1 MKKNL
6 HFIAGIILGALI
18 VCVPTSAYIVQDGDT
33 LFKIAEKSNMSLSEV
48 IELND
53 IDNPELILP
62 GQEILT
68 NQAYNLDLPF
78 FQKLSATSEGLL
90 GGNDIN
96 FVQVQNLYLSGSGI
110 SSTVSSIGLTDFKY
124 PVNNLNVV
132 MTDFGDI
139 GYAVIEPDSSRE
151 ENISFSGITQNADGS
166 ATITG
171 VVRGLGLSYP
181 YTASTTLA
189 SSHSGS
195 SLLRISNTAPFY
207 NEFNIKGKD
216 ETITGKWTFN
226 VYPEYKDSV
235 TATTSEQFITKRY
248 ADNLV
253 NQGAAT
259 STEVVAGI
267 SELATYQE
275 NASSTVWGI
284 LVPHVQQSQHSSS
297 TPSANVATTNNG
309 IWDIWSDNTGKLSQL
324 WLDLTEN
331 FAFSGDNT
339 FSGENSFSATTTM
352 ATTTIAN
359 LNLPYRYGDGSDGAT
374 TTPLFY
380 EDKVWNFTSLTIP
393 AGETSITT
401 LSDTPIYVRVQGDC
415 NIEGTLDVS
424 GSGAS
429 GGALETGG
437 ATTTHAYFLQKTNLS
452 GSGGLNANPPPS
464 GASGYNIVGSKDIY
478 NISTSTNDILF
489 GGGFVAIP
497 GSGGGG
503 GGSIG
508 SSVGGTG
515 GAGGGSIVIY
525 CGGDINFSGT
535 ITADGVDGQDATCNA
550 SDDATGGGGGAGGFA
565 GLFGNFFLDNSG
577 TITANGGTAGTK
589 CDSGS
594 ASTDGADGIAIS
606 GSIQY

>member
-6 HFIAGIILGALI
+6 HFIAGIILGAII
-18 VCVPTSAYIVQDGDT
+18 VCVPASAYIVQDGDT
-33 LFKIAEKSNMSLSEV
+33 LFKIAENADMSLSEV
-48 IELND
+48 VDLND
-53 IDNPELILP
+53 IDNPDLIFP
-62 GQEILT
+62 GQEIKT

-78 FQKLSATSEGLL
+78 FQKLSATSEVLL

-110 SSTVSSIGLTDFKY
+110 NSTIASIGLTSFKY

-132 MTDFGDI
+132 MADFGDI

-171 VVRGLGLSYP
+171 VTRGLGLSYP

-216 ETITGKWTFN
+216 ETITGQWTFN
-226 VYPEYKDSV
+226 AYPEYKDST

-259 STEVVAGI
+259 STESVAGI
-267 SELATYQE
+267 SELATYKE
-275 NASSTVWGI
+275 NASSTAWGI
-284 LVPHVQQSQHSSS
+284 LDPHVQQSQHSSS
-297 TPSANVATTNNG
+297 TPSATIATTNDG

-331 FAFSGDNT
+331 FT

-352 ATTTIAN
+352 ATTTVAN
-359 LNLPYRYGDGSDGAT
+359 LNLPYRYGDGSDGVT
-374 TTPLFY
+374 TTPEFY
-380 EDKVWNFTSLTIP
+380 EDKIWNFTSLTIP
-393 AGETSITT
+393 TGETSVTT

-415 NIEGTLDVS
+415 IIEGTLDVS
-424 GSGAS
+424 GAGALGGDGGTGGTGTNGATSTPASFLEKNYLAGVGVIS
-429 GGALETGG
+429 GGTATGG
-437 ATTTHAYFLQKTNLS
+437 
-452 GSGGLNANPPPS
+452 G
-464 GASGYNIVGSKDIY
+464 GYNPIEYSLGEIY
-478 NISTSTNDILF
+478 GISTSTSNILF
-489 GGGFVAIP
+489 GGGFIALT

-503 GGSIG
+503 GGNIG
-508 SSVGGTG
+508 SSVGGDGGNGG
-515 GAGGGSIVIY
+515 GAIVIY
-525 CGGDINFSGT
+525 CGGSITFTGT
-535 ITADGVDGQDATCNA
+535 ITADGEDGGDAVCNA
-550 SDDATGGGGGAGGFA
+550 SDDAGGGGGGAAGFA
-565 GLFGNFFLDNSG
+565 GLFGNKFLYNSG
-577 TITANGGTAGTK
+577 TISADGGAGGSK
-589 CDSGS
+589 CDNGNIGQDGS
-594 ASTDGADGIAIS
+594 DGIALS
-606 GSIQY
+606 GSMQY